1 VAGLLLHFQVCF
13 AAEKKIISLFKQRFM
28 KKLLMMMMGLAMVVM
43 VNAQAQPE
51 QKKDMK
57 KDYITMK
64 DGKVMQSKDGNVAE
78 LTEDVTLD
86 NGSVVSKDGTVKMKD
101 GKTVTLKEGDY
112 VWMDGKITHGK
123 KKDGER

>member
-1 VAGLLLHFQVCF
+1 
-13 AAEKKIISLFKQRFM
+13 M
-28 KKLLMMMMGLAMVVM
+28 KKLLLMMMGLAMVVM

-57 KDYITMK
+57 NDYITMK

-78 LTEDVTLD
+78 IAEDVTLD
-86 NGSVVSKDGTVKMKD
+86 NGTVVSKDGTVKTKD
-101 GKTVTLKEGDY
+101 GKTITLKEGDY
-112 VWMDGKITHGK
+112 LWMDGKITHGK